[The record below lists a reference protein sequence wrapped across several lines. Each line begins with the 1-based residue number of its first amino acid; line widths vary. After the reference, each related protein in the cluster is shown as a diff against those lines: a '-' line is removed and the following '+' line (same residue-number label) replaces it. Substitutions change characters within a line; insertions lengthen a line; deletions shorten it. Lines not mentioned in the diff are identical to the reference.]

1 MRKGLFPASAINYL
15 FILNGL
21 GYFSFYILFFEEIGT
36 NSQFADIRETQQ
48 VTHNTFP
55 NQLSTNHPR

>member
-1 MRKGLFPASAINYL
+1 MRKGLFPASAIIYL

-36 NSQFADIRETQQ
+36 NSQFADIRETQ
-48 VTHNTFP
+48 
-55 NQLSTNHPR
+55 